1 MRYTMGKKITIRKR
15 YKRKLSHTSGR
26 AKGERDGTRGI
37 KDK

>member
-26 AKGERDGTRGI
+26 AKGEKRWNKGNKG
-37 KDK
+37 